1 MRENIVEFSH
11 LIHSLEAFEDCSRRF
26 DDGVL
31 LYQYLSSSSIDRHS
45 LGVNF
50 IQHKKRMQIA
60 LGPSKMK
67 TDLVLCVGS
76 FKIKTDLVLN

>member
-11 LIHSLEAFEDCSRRF
+11 LIHSFEAFENSRRF

-67 TDLVLCVGS
+67 TDLVLYVGS

>member
-11 LIHSLEAFEDCSRRF
+11 LIHSFEAFEDSRRF

-50 IQHKKRMQIA
+50 IQACIKKRMQIA
-60 LGPSKMK
+60 LGPSK
-67 TDLVLCVGS
+67 
-76 FKIKTDLVLN
+76 IKTDLVLN